1 MQAIKCKKQAL
12 ARSLARSRVEAG
24 VRGHGR
30 GRQITN
36 LENTILR
43 WSRAEGGQQE
53 EEDEEDGGGETG
65 AGEGGKEGEMC
76 ASQK

>member
-1 MQAIKCKKQAL
+1 MQAIKCKKQAR
-12 ARSLARSRVEAG
+12 ANERAEAG

-53 EEDEEDGGGETG
+53 EEDGEEVSRGGGGETG
-65 AGEGGKEGEMC
+65 AGGGGKEGEM
-76 ASQK
+76 